1 MDFDQLI
8 LPKGISTISTS
19 TGGKRRRN
27 KSRKYRSRR
36 HKKSNKSRSR
46 RHH

>member
-1 MDFDQLI
+1 MNNDKLI
-8 LPKGISTISTS
+8 LPKGISTIST
-19 TGGKRRRN
+19 GGKRRRY

-36 HKKSNKSRSR
+36 NKKSNKNRSR

>member
-1 MDFDQLI
+1 MMNFDKLI
-8 LPKGISTISTS
+8 LPNGISTIS

-27 KSRKYRSRR
+27 KSRKYRTRR